1 MPYKCVCVCM
11 FVCVHLHVYWFGSMF
26 AVWGGDG
33 GEFGWEDDMFVC
45 SCVGVSVWQWED
57 LVFVQQLQDRTG
69 K

>member
-1 MPYKCVCVCM
+1 M
-11 FVCVHLHVYWFGSMF
+11 YWFGSMF